1 MMRRSPMK
9 VLSGFQD
16 AGKATVLNA
25 ILKSARAGV
34 SRSTSHRRTPRLSRS
49 VTRNVALLSDGM
61 CLSPRITVSDAANL
75 QDYGSRDL
83 LRESGEVVSDPFP
96 TWGTAD
102 AA

>member
-1 MMRRSPMK
+1 
-9 VLSGFQD
+9 
-16 AGKATVLNA
+16 
-25 ILKSARAGV
+25 
-34 SRSTSHRRTPRLSRS
+34 
-49 VTRNVALLSDGM
+49 M